1 MYANRQDDQG
11 SREKGQES
19 DDKMMSSAKKE
30 SGGIV
35 EGLPSIP
42 HLAAFQGR
50 EGGLRFNAS
59 CLEGWVKL

>member
-11 SREKGQES
+11 SREKSQES

-50 EGGLRFNAS
+50 EGGLRFDAS